1 MSEANNKVESK
12 ESKDEVKRIR
22 SRNSY
27 DTINQ
32 IMETYNKSNGWALK
46 KVNMIGMNIDVVVE
60 RSVEQATKVEKT
72 STKEVSN
79 AKQSKEETSKENEPQ
94 AESKE
99 VVVDVDDTQAKAD
112 GNVKTNASSK
122 PAAKRGRAAAKK

>member
-1 MSEANNKVESK
+1 MAEVNSKTESKVEK
-12 ESKDEVKRIR
+12 KRLR
-22 SRNSY
+22 GRNSHEV
-27 DTINQ
+27 INQ
-32 IMETYNKSNGWALK
+32 IVERFNASEGWALK
-46 KVNMIGMNIDVVVE
+46 RVNMIGMNVEVYLE
-60 RSVEQATKVEKT
+60 RSADQNNN
-72 STKEVSN
+72 TKEVSN

-112 GNVKTNASSK
+112 GNVKTDTSVKTNASSK

>member
-1 MSEANNKVESK
+1 MSEVNNKETSK
-12 ESKDEVKRIR
+12 VEVKRIR

-32 IMETYNKSNGWALK
+32 IIEKYNSSQGWALK

-60 RSVEQATKVEKT
+60 RSSLQGDNKTNETQSVKQVKEEVAKT
-72 STKEVSN
+72 SE
-79 AKQSKEETSKENEPQ
+79 AQ

-99 VVVDVDDTQAKAD
+99 VVDDVDDTKEVKPD
-112 GNVKTNASSK
+112 GNVKPTT
-122 PAAKRGRAAAKK
+122 KRGRTATKK

>member
-1 MSEANNKVESK
+1 MSEVNSKAESK
-12 ESKDEVKRIR
+12 VEVKRIR

-32 IMETYNKSNGWALK
+32 IIESFNSSNGWALK

-60 RSVEQATKVEKT
+60 RSSLQGDKKAKETPSAKQVKEEVVKT
-72 STKEVSN
+72 S
-79 AKQSKEETSKENEPQ
+79 EPQ

-99 VVVDVDDTQAKAD
+99 VVVDVEDAPDVKPD
-112 GNVKTNASSK
+112 GNVKPTT
-122 PAAKRGRAAAKK
+122 KRGRAATKK